1 MKVNNYSGER
11 THRMHG
17 NRAFTLVELLV
28 VIAIIGILIGMLLPA
43 VQQVREAAR
52 RTQCSNNLKQIGLGL
67 HMYHDTRGALPAGW
81 IATDED
87 GEPGW
92 GWGAAVLPFLERGNL
107 YSQVDLTI
115 PIDDELVEDIRVQ
128 VIDTYLCPSDTSDDV
143 MDLDFLSED
152 HEHDDDES
160 LAFSPSPHDEDG
172 HEHGEDILV
181 SRGNYSGV
189 FGSLEIEDNHRN
201 GDGVFFEN
209 SRVEFRDVYDGLS
222 NTMVVG
228 ERRADLGTVTWVG
241 VSPAVEE
248 PFARIVGSADH
259 TPNHHD
265 SHFED
270 FSSRHSGGANFVF
283 GDGSVR
289 LINDQIDETTYRSLS
304 TKDGGEVAVAE

>member
-1 MKVNNYSGER
+1 MRKNTCPGVHVHR
-11 THRMHG
+11 THR

-52 RTQCSNNLKQIGLGL
+52 RIHCSNNLKQIGLAL

-115 PIDDELVEDIRVQ
+115 PIDDELVEDVRVQ
-128 VIDTYLCPSDTSDDV
+128 VIDTYLCQSDTSDEI
-143 MDLDFLSED
+143 MDLDFLLED
-152 HEHDDDES
+152 HDHGGPGS
-160 LAFSPSPHDEDG
+160 FSPGPHGGDG
-172 HEHGEDILV
+172 HEHGEDIFV

-189 FGSLEIEDNHRN
+189 FGSLEIEGNHRN
-201 GDGVFFEN
+201 GDGAFFEN
-209 SRVEFRDVYDGLS
+209 SEVQFRDVYDGLS

-259 TPNHHD
+259 TPNHRD

-270 FSSRHSGGANFVF
+270 FSSRHPGGANFVF

-289 LINDQIDETTYRSLS
+289 LISDQIDETAYRSLS
-304 TKDGGEVAVAE
+304 TKDGGEVAVVE